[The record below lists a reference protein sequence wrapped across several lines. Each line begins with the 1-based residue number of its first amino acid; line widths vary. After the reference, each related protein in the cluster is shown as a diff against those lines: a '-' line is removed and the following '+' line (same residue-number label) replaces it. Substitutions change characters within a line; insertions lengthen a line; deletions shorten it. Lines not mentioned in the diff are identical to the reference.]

1 MTLNID
7 NLTQLKEVFNSF
19 PNRSFR
25 VVNREKKIITDGDVE
40 TASKSQEKTDKLID
54 KEDFIKAIDLDNTNE
69 DGNESSL
76 VFNSSFQNGKIGHY
90 INDMSEI
97 HMTMELSVVKKHL
110 RIRVLVLVLTFIVL
124 VAVIAILQLYLLN

>member
-7 NLTQLKEVFNSF
+7 NLTQLKEVFDSF